1 MIRAAIATATATPPV
16 PLIDVKKLLE
26 SLEEL
31 FVAEM
36 ESNGDTSEGGIY
48 SHPQLHL

>member
-1 MIRAAIATATATPPV
+1 MLLLLPLPQPPV
-16 PLIDVKKLLE
+16 PLIDAKKLLE

-36 ESNGDTSEGGIY
+36 ESNGDTSEGGISDY
-48 SHPQLHL
+48 DKM